1 MELSVSIPISLKPT
15 PFSPRYAGRA
25 EEWIDVY
32 DHAVPLTLG
41 DPADEYAAIR
51 NAAGATEYS
60 MLYKW
65 HIEGPAAVA
74 TADAVLSRNVR
85 ALRPGRLAYGVVVD
99 ADGMMLD
106 DVTVAV
112 LGPGHVVVT
121 GGNPATRQQLAGHA
135 PAGTAVTER
144 RDEFAVLSLQGPRS
158 REILQRIT
166 SCDLS
171 NLAFPYYTFRTGVS
185 LAGIPAQVNRVGF
198 TAELG
203 YELQVP
209 RSRALDL
216 WDAVFEAGAGRGLL
230 PFGAAALMM
239 CRVEAGMI
247 MGNLEY
253 DCTVTPFEC
262 RMGWAVDFDKG
273 PFHGRD
279 ALLAKKDTVA
289 GRVVSVEVS
298 AEPETA
304 EDARLYLDNRDI
316 GYVTMAVR
324 SPHLDGATLGLA
336 RVHRDGAKTGTVLT
350 AVTAGCTLASASVR
364 PTPVYDP
371 ERTRVRA

>member
-1 MELSVSIPISLKPT
+1 MEFPVPIPGSLKAT
-15 PFSPRYAGRA
+15 PFSPRYADRV

-32 DHAVPLTLG
+32 DHAVPLVL
-41 DPADEYAAIR
+41 DDSAKEYSAIR

-65 HIEGPAAVA
+65 HVEGPRAMA
-74 TADAVLSRNVR
+74 TADAVFSRSVR
-85 ALRPGRLAYGVVVD
+85 ALRAGRLAYGVVVD
-99 ADGMMLD
+99 TDGMMLD

-112 LGPGHVVVT
+112 LGSGHVVVT
-121 GGNPATRQQLAGHA
+121 GGNPATQEQLAAHA
-135 PAGTAVTER
+135 PAGTTVTER
-144 RDEFAVLSLQGPRS
+144 RGESAVLSLQGPRS
-158 REILQRIT
+158 REILQRVAHA
-166 SCDLS
+166 DLS
-171 NLAFPYYTFRTGVS
+171 NAAFPYYTFRTNLS

-209 RSRALDL
+209 QSSALEL
-216 WDAVFEAGAGRGLL
+216 WDAVFEAGADLGLRA
-230 PFGAAALMM
+230 FGAAALMT

-247 MGNLEY
+247 MGELEY
-253 DCTVTPFEC
+253 DSTVTPFEC

-279 ALLAKKDTVA
+279 ALLAKKETAA
-289 GRVVSVEVS
+289 GRVVSVVVN
-298 AEPETA
+298 AAPETA
-304 EDARLYLDNRDI
+304 DGARLRLGGRDV
-316 GYVTMAVR
+316 GHVTMAVR

-336 RVHRDGAKTGTVLT
+336 RVHRDGAKIGTVLT
-350 AVTAGCTLASASVR
+350 AVAADGTAVPATVR

-371 ERTRVRA
+371 GRTRVRA

>member
-1 MELSVSIPISLKPT
+1 MELSVPIPESLKAT
-15 PFSPRYAGRA
+15 PFSPRYADRV

-32 DHAVPLTLG
+32 GHAVPLSLG
-41 DPADEYAAIR
+41 DPAEEYGAIR

-65 HIEGPAAVA
+65 HVEGPSAVA
-74 TADAVLSRNVR
+74 TADAVFSRSVR
-85 ALRPGRLAYGVVVD
+85 TLRPGRLAYGVVVD

-112 LGPGHVVVT
+112 RGSGHVLVT
-121 GGNPATRQQLAGHA
+121 GGNPATQEQLAAHA
-135 PAGTAVTER
+135 PAGTTVTER
-144 RDEFAVLSLQGPRS
+144 RDESAVLSLQGPRS
-158 REILQRIT
+158 REILQRVT
-166 SCDLS
+166 LADLS
-171 NLAFPYYTFRTGVS
+171 NAAFPYYTFRTDLF
-185 LAGIPAQVNRVGF
+185 LAGIPAQVNRLGF

-209 RSRALDL
+209 RDRALDL
-216 WDAVFEAGAGRGLL
+216 WDAVYEAGADLGLL
-230 PFGAAALMM
+230 PFGAAALMT

-247 MGNLEY
+247 MGELEY
-253 DCTVTPFEC
+253 DSTVTPFEC

-279 ALLAKKDTVA
+279 ALLAKRETA
-289 GRVVSVEVS
+289 TGRVISVVVGAGPEK
-298 AEPETA
+298 AEG
-304 EDARLYLDNRDI
+304 ARLHLEGRDVGHI
-316 GYVTMAVR
+316 TMAVR
-324 SPHLDGATLGLA
+324 SPHLDGATLGMA
-336 RVHRDGAKTGTVLT
+336 RVHRDGAKNGTVLAAVAADSTT
-350 AVTAGCTLASASVR
+350 APATVK